1 MTRPSVG
8 SSGNRGARLLR
19 LGDRD
24 PSVIEVRAALISLA
38 FLPAAPRQ
46 PDASAPGPG
55 GPRLRD
61 HGSSALPE
69 VPVTG
74 PLLVPASTD
83 LPHPTDPH
91 VSYPPMSGRPMGDLS
106 RSDPAVDGSLFD
118 EALDDAVRA
127 FQQSRGLSAD
137 GIIGPDTF
145 RALDEA
151 RRKLGDRLLYH
162 SINHPFIGDDVAAL
176 QERLSN
182 MGFDVGRADGIFSS
196 QTEAALKDFQ
206 HNRGLEPDGRCGPL
220 TLRELKKL
228 ERTVVGGRPDVLR
241 ESVRLLQQGPSLLG
255 VVVAIDPGHGGGD
268 PGVTVGHLCERDLM
282 ADLASRLEARLLAS
296 GLEAYLLHG
305 PHESPDDSERAHRAN
320 EIGADLLVSLHLDAG
335 RSPWA
340 QGVSSYYFGNAR
352 GSSAV
357 GERLA
362 GLVQKELVSRT
373 DLVDCRTHAK
383 TWELLRQT
391 LMPAIRTDLGYLTN
405 PHDAA
410 ALESPEF
417 RATVAEGILAA
428 VQRLFLPPDLD
439 PPTGQLRVPTLAS
452 RTAR

>member
-1 MTRPSVG
+1 MTRPSVDP
-8 SSGNRGARLLR
+8 SGNRGTRLLR

-24 PSVIEVRAALISLA
+24 PSVIEVRAALISLS

-46 PDASAPGPG
+46 PATSPVPPEDR
-55 GPRLRD
+55 RLRD
-61 HGSSALPE
+61 RSSFAQPGAQ
-69 VPVTG
+69 V
-74 PLLVPASTD
+74 
-83 LPHPTDPH
+83 TDPADTR
-91 VSYPPMSGRPMGDLS
+91 RP
-106 RSDPAVDGSLFD
+106 DPAPADGSLFD

-137 GIIGPDTF
+137 GVIGPDTF
-145 RALDEA
+145 RVLDEA

-162 SINHPFIGDDVAAL
+162 SINHPLIGDDVAAL

-196 QTEAALKDFQ
+196 QTETALKDFQ

-241 ESVRLLQQGPSLLG
+241 ESVRLLQRGPSLLG
-255 VVVAIDPGHGGGD
+255 VVVAIDPGHGGED
-268 PGVTVGHLCERDLM
+268 PGVTVGNLCERDLM
-282 ADLASRLEARLLAS
+282 ADLASRLEARLLTS

-320 EIGADLLVSLHLDAG
+320 EIGADLLLSLHVDAG

-340 QGVSSYYFGNAR
+340 QGVSSYYYGHAR

-383 TWELLRQT
+383 TWELLRRT
-391 LMPAIRTDLGYLTN
+391 LMPTIRTDLGYLTN
-405 PHDAA
+405 AHDAA

-428 VQRLFLPPDLD
+428 
-439 PPTGQLRVPTLAS
+439 
-452 RTAR
+452 

>member
-1 MTRPSVG
+1 M
-8 SSGNRGARLLR
+8 
-19 LGDRD
+19 
-24 PSVIEVRAALISLA
+24 
-38 FLPAAPRQ
+38 
-46 PDASAPGPG
+46 
-55 GPRLRD
+55 
-61 HGSSALPE
+61 
-69 VPVTG
+69 
-74 PLLVPASTD
+74 
-83 LPHPTDPH
+83 
-91 VSYPPMSGRPMGDLS
+91 SYPPMSGRPMGDLS

>member
-1 MTRPSVG
+1 MIALPLAIRPRRQRPDEPLACVSVTRPRAG
-8 SSGNRGARLLR
+8 SSGNRRTRLLR

-24 PSVIEVRAALISLA
+24 PSVAEVRAALISLS

-46 PDASAPGPG
+46 QEMPTTGRLYPVGTDLSQPTEPPSTEPPGSARAEAPDGSAPDA
-55 GPRLRD
+55 
-61 HGSSALPE
+61 
-69 VPVTG
+69 T
-74 PLLVPASTD
+74 
-83 LPHPTDPH
+83 
-91 VSYPPMSGRPMGDLS
+91 
-106 RSDPAVDGSLFD
+106 LFD
-118 EALDDAVRA
+118 VSLDRAVRA

-137 GIIGPDTF
+137 GIVGPDTF
-145 RALDEA
+145 RALEEA
-151 RRKLGDRLLYH
+151 RRKLGDRLLFH
-162 SINHPFIGDDVAAL
+162 SINHPFVGDDVAAL

-182 MGFDVGRADGIFSS
+182 MGFDVGRTDGIFGP
-196 QTEAALKDFQ
+196 QTEGALKDFQ
-206 HNRGLEPDGRCGPL
+206 YNRALEPDGRCGPL

-241 ESVRLLQQGPSLLG
+241 ESVRLLQRGPSLLG
-255 VVVAIDPGHGGGD
+255 VVVAIDPGHGGAD
-268 PGVTVGHLCERDLM
+268 PGVTVGDLCERDLI

-305 PHESPDDSERAHRAN
+305 PHESPEDFERAHRAN

-335 RSPWA
+335 KSPQA
-340 QGVSSYYFGNAR
+340 QGVSSYYYGNAR

-362 GLVQKELVSRT
+362 ALVQKELVSRT

-383 TWELLRQT
+383 TWELLRRT
-391 LMPAIRTDLGYLTN
+391 RMPAIRTDLGYLTN

-410 ALESPEF
+410 ALGSPEF
-417 RATVAEGILAA
+417 RATVAEAILAA

-452 RTAR
+452 RKGF